1 MNAEAVEYI
10 RGMPVTKTFQQTIFS
25 YKNFYDSIK
34 KYSKFVSNYTL
45 STQIP
50 FTAFT
55 VSINGFFALLI
66 PVGILFTASVIDIT
80 FLSKLIFYIIF
91 TPFAA
96 VMLNKIMYVSQNWMI
111 ASDAIDKIDTI
122 LNEKPLDYTSN
133 PQSPNNYDIEFNN
146 VYFDYNNSQN
156 HDDGTLKNIN
166 FKVYEG
172 ETVALV
178 GPSGSG
184 KSTIASLVPRFWD
197 VNEGEITIGG
207 VNIKNMSQEELMKN
221 VSFVFQNIQLF
232 KDTILNNVRMGD
244 SSVSREKVL
253 EVLEIAQCSDI
264 IEKLKDGID
273 SEIGKKGLYLSGGE
287 QQRIALARALLKD
300 APIVILDEATAL
312 ADPENELK
320 IQKSLSEITKGKTVL
335 VIAHRLSTIQN
346 VDRIIVINNGEII
359 EEGSHNELLELNGFY
374 SSMWEEYNK
383 SIQWKLV
390 NEGDLND

>member
-1 MNAEAVEYI
+1 MVFWLKLSF
-10 RGMPVTKTFQQTIFS
+10 RGIWGGW
-25 YKNFYDSIK
+25 N
-34 KYSKFVSNYTL
+34 L
-45 STQIP
+45 
-50 FTAFT
+50 
-55 VSINGFFALLI
+55 
-66 PVGILFTASVIDIT
+66 
-80 FLSKLIFYIIF
+80 
-91 TPFAA
+91 
-96 VMLNKIMYVSQNWMI
+96 
-111 ASDAIDKIDTI
+111 DAIDKIDTI

-390 NEGDLND
+390 NEGDLNDWLLF

>member
-1 MNAEAVEYI
+1 
-10 RGMPVTKTFQQTIFS
+10 
-25 YKNFYDSIK
+25 
-34 KYSKFVSNYTL
+34 
-45 STQIP
+45 
-50 FTAFT
+50 
-55 VSINGFFALLI
+55 
-66 PVGILFTASVIDIT
+66 
-80 FLSKLIFYIIF
+80 
-91 TPFAA
+91 
-96 VMLNKIMYVSQNWMI
+96 
-111 ASDAIDKIDTI
+111 
-122 LNEKPLDYTSN
+122 
-133 PQSPNNYDIEFNN
+133 
-146 VYFDYNNSQN
+146 
-156 HDDGTLKNIN
+156 
-166 FKVYEG
+166 
-172 ETVALV
+172 
-178 GPSGSG
+178 
-184 KSTIASLVPRFWD
+184 
-197 VNEGEITIGG
+197 
-207 VNIKNMSQEELMKN
+207 MKN

-287 QQRIALARALLKD
+287 QQRIVFARALLKD

-390 NEGDLND
+390 NEGDLNDWLLF